1 LVGTIN
7 NSTNVSDSSHNFTTE
22 YNITFNETTL
32 DEKDAEKKEVQTI
45 DYDNI
50 ENQEYLSNPSIE
62 SSSDDAFDNLV
73 LNNAHD
79 SMLLKTVQTTNELL
93 FEILMEMKDNNHV
106 SKMQSDA
113 IAKISH
119 RLDNIEN
126 TLKRN
131 HKS

>member
-1 LVGTIN
+1 M
-7 NSTNVSDSSHNFTTE
+7 
-22 YNITFNETTL
+22 TFNETAL
-32 DEKDAEKKEVQTI
+32 DEKDAGKEEVQTI

-50 ENQEYLSNPSIE
+50 ENQESLSNPSIE
-62 SSSDDAFDNLV
+62 SPSDDAFDNLV
-73 LNNAHD
+73 LNSTPD
-79 SMLLKTVQTTNELL
+79 TTLLKTVQTTNELL